1 MIKKRKKK
9 KKILNLCNKKN
20 YLQYNNEIF
29 GKKKM
34 CKRPNIIGII

>member
-29 GKKKM
+29 GKKK
-34 CKRPNIIGII
+34 CVNDPIS